1 MKKVLAIVLSALLLV
16 AALVGCAS
24 KSEPASNDNNASA
37 DTAAS
42 TDGKLETL
50 KVGASSTPHA
60 EILEQIKPLLAE
72 EGYDLNRKNRCGI
85 CEFRICQYWTDITSH

>member
-50 KVGASSTPHA
+50 RSALPPPRTPRSSSRSRTRWLPRA
-60 EILEQIKPLLAE
+60 M
-72 EGYDLNRKNRCGI
+72 
-85 CEFRICQYWTDITSH
+85 TSRS